1 MSQVVTLELSDEVYA
16 ALKRQADSVGVS
28 LSEWIAIALEL
39 QSGLPSHQKT
49 EVENDATLQE
59 FSNSSYSGM
68 AEVCY
73 LTGSD
78 NRGVDADL
86 VGL

>member
-16 ALKRQADSVGVS
+16 ALKRQADSAGIS
-28 LSEWIAIALEL
+28 LSEWLAIALEL
-39 QSGLPSHQKT
+39 QSGLPSQQKT
-49 EVENDATLQE
+49 QAEKEAAPQE
-59 FSNSSYSGM
+59 FPSPSYSG
-68 AEVCY
+68 AIDVGY

>member
-1 MSQVVTLELSDEVYA
+1 MPN
-16 ALKRQADSVGVS
+16 
-28 LSEWIAIALEL
+28 
-39 QSGLPSHQKT
+39 PSH
-49 EVENDATLQE
+49 
-59 FSNSSYSGM
+59 SG
-68 AEVCY
+68 AIDVGY

>member
-1 MSQVVTLELSDEVYA
+1 VSQVVKLELSDEVYA

-49 EVENDATLQE
+49 QAENEATPQE
-59 FSNSSYSGM
+59 LPNPSHSG
-68 AEVCY
+68 AIDVGY

>member
-1 MSQVVTLELSDEVYA
+1 VSQVVKLELSDEVYA

-39 QSGLPSHQKT
+39 QSGLPSQQKT
-49 EVENDATLQE
+49 EAENEAAPQE
-59 FSNSSYSGM
+59 FPSPSYSG
-68 AEVCY
+68 AIDVGY
-73 LTGSD
+73 LTESD

>member
-1 MSQVVTLELSDEVYA
+1 MSQVVKLELSDEVYA

-49 EVENDATLQE
+49 QAENKATPQE
-59 FSNSSYSGM
+59 FSNSSHSG
-68 AEVCY
+68 AIDVGY

>member
-16 ALKRQADSVGVS
+16 ALKRQADSVGIS
-28 LSEWIAIALEL
+28 LCEWMAIALEL
-39 QSGLPSHQKT
+39 YSGVLSQPKT
-49 EVENDATLQE
+49 EPDKEAPQE
-59 FSNSSYSGM
+59 YPSPSYSGVID
-68 AEVCY
+68 AGY